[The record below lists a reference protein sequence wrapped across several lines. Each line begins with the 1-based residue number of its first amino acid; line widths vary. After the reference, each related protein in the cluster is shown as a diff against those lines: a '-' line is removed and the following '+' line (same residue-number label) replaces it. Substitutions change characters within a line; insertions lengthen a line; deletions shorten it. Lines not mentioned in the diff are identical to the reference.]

1 MPDIVIRERGES
13 VKKFVQF
20 VNDRTREATQ
30 QPKEQTLMTDR
41 DQTLL
46 VHLVRA
52 SVFIESPSDTG
63 QAKTEIDAAIAL
75 LMAEKPKRTRKSK
88 ND

>member
-1 MPDIVIRERGES
+1 MIPKRGES

-30 QPKEQTLMTDR
+30 QPKEQTIMADLEK
-41 DQTLL
+41 TLL
-46 VHLVRA
+46 VHL
-52 SVFIESPSDTG
+52 
-63 QAKTEIDAAIAL
+63 AKAAAYLEGTATDDNDKARNEIFAAIDL
-75 LMAEKPKRTRKSK
+75 LTAEKPKRTRKSK